1 LVGLFNTGTPGEAPG
16 CGLAK
21 PGEAPAGLAV
31 VGICGVTV
39 ACGVALGELN
49 RVGPCTVGGAMV
61 GEFTVPLWLPFNRLT
76 CAEAAGTTS
85 MLSNRVNVISL
96 VMAMSFYYGR

>member
-31 VGICGVTV
+31 VGICGGTIG
-39 ACGVALGELN
+39 CGVALGGLN
-49 RVGPCTVGGAMV
+49 GVGPCTVGCAMA
-61 GEFTVPLWLPFNRLT
+61 GEFTVPLWLPFDSPT

-85 MLSNRVNVISL
+85 MLSNRVDVITL
-96 VMAMSFYYGR
+96 CMAMSFSDLR